1 MIGIGIGNIFYKDV
15 MTKEELKTMTAGKQV
30 DFQDKGENQKKKDW
44 FVFFKVLGFMCLFYL
59 AYRVS

>member
-30 DFQDKGENQKKKDW
+30 DFQDKGENQKRKDW
-44 FVFFKVLGFMCLFYL
+44 FVFFKVFGFMCLFYL